1 MRGMKYEIELQILL
15 IILLAA
21 WLSILI
27 VRRRTRSGIATV
39 QERRFESAIRT
50 FAVELDAF
58 KFAPQQA
65 VKVLLRHDHVISEA
79 IEKMEREENEDPKT
93 LRLRVYHYLEEIV
106 PFFRPL
112 MYYRVGYWISHS
124 ILNFLFKIEYDEQDL
139 ARIKREASKGN
150 RITVYVCNH
159 RSNADFVILP
169 YVLRD
174 NVALSFAVGEWA
186 RVWPLDVLFKSF
198 GSYFIRRGCRDKLY
212 HIVLRRYVQLVT
224 KNGVTQAMFPEGG
237 LSRDGFLREPKLGLI
252 DSMVTA
258 KEDRSFQREI
268 VFVPVGI
275 NYDRV
280 LEDRNLI
287 GELKPKKKKSTKL
300 EMLGRVLK
308 ISFSNV
314 HKFSRGEIRK
324 NGIASLRFG
333 DPISFDAWQRE
344 AAPSLFEMDK
354 YDRRANLAE
363 FVNQVQASIA
373 AQIPV
378 TPLTLVATV
387 LDKHPQLT
395 RDALVEQLEHYL
407 AAFEK
412 AGATVVYKEKGL
424 AWIADGA
431 LLRLGIRKIVV
442 KGEETYRVTPESRD
456 LISYYA
462 KSVSHHL
469 GEAVPMCQLPDY
481 ATKTSTT

>member
-1 MRGMKYEIELQILL
+1 MGYSIQLQALLVVLL
-15 IILLAA
+15 IA
-21 WLSILI
+21 WLVILV

-79 IEKMEREENEDPKT
+79 IDKLEREEREDPKA

-112 MYYRVGYWISHS
+112 MYYRFGYWISHS
-124 ILNFLFKIEYDEQDL
+124 ILNFLFKIEYDEEDL
-139 ARIKREASKGN
+139 KRIKREASKGN

-186 RVWPLDVLFKSF
+186 RVWPLDALFKSF

-237 LSRDGFLREPKLGLI
+237 LSRDGFLREPKLGLL

-258 KEDRSFQREI
+258 KEDRSFEREI

-287 GELKPKKKKSTKL
+287 GELRPNKKKMSKVG
-300 EMLGRVLK
+300 MLSRVLK
-308 ISFSNV
+308 ISFSNI
-314 HKFSRGEIRK
+314 HKFSRGEIKK

-333 DPISFDAWQRE
+333 DPISFDAWQKGS
-344 AAPSLFEMDK
+344 APDLFELDK
-354 YDRRANLAE
+354 YSRRARLAE
-363 FVNQVQASIA
+363 FVNDLHAAIA
-373 AQIPV
+373 RQIPV
-378 TPLTLVATV
+378 TPLTLVASV
-387 LDKHPQLT
+387 FHEHPQLT
-395 RDALVEQLEHYL
+395 RDALVTQLEVYL
-407 AAFEK
+407 QRFK
-412 AGATVVYKEKGL
+412 DSGATVTYCEKGMS
-424 AWIADGA
+424 WIADGA
-431 LLRLGIRKIVV
+431 LLRLGIRKIIR
-442 KGEETYRVTPESRD
+442 KGDETYRVTDDSKD
-456 LISYYA
+456 LIAYYA

-469 GEAVPMCQLPDY
+469 GDTVPLCQIPDY
-481 ATKTSTT
+481 AAKTSS

>member
-1 MRGMKYEIELQILL
+1 MLSMGYQIELQIILIVLL
-15 IILLAA
+15 GF

-27 VRRRTRSGIATV
+27 VRRRTRSGIATI
-39 QERRFESAIRT
+39 QERRFESAIRK

-65 VKVLLRHDHVISEA
+65 VKILLRHDHVISEA
-79 IEKMEREENEDPKT
+79 IEKMEHEDKEDPKA

-112 MYYRVGYWISHS
+112 MYYKVGYWISHS
-124 ILNFLFKIEYDEQDL
+124 ILNFLFKIEYDEADL
-139 ARIKREASKGN
+139 ARIKKEASKGN

-186 RVWPLDVLFKSF
+186 RVWPLDALFKSF

-287 GELKPKKKKSTKL
+287 GELKPKKQKLTKIQ
-300 EMLGRVLK
+300 MLGRVLK

-314 HKFSRGEIRK
+314 HKFSKGEIRK

-333 DPISFDAWQRE
+333 EPISFDAWQQE
-344 AAPSLFEMDK
+344 HAPDLFDLSK
-354 YDRRANLAE
+354 YDRRATLAK
-363 FVNQVQASIA
+363 FVDQVQDEIA
-373 AQIPV
+373 RQIPV

-387 LDKHPQLT
+387 LHEHPQVT
-395 RDALVEQLEHYL
+395 REALVGQLESYL
-407 AAFEK
+407 KRFE
-412 AGATVVYKEKGL
+412 ASGATVVFKEKGL

-442 KGEETYRVTPESRD
+442 KGEETYRVTDNSRD

-469 GEAVPMCQLPDY
+469 GESVPHCQLPDY
-481 ATKTSTT
+481 ATKS

>member
-1 MRGMKYEIELQILL
+1 M
-15 IILLAA
+15 
-21 WLSILI
+21 
-27 VRRRTRSGIATV
+27 

-79 IEKMEREENEDPKT
+79 IDTFEKEEREDPKT

-112 MYYRVGYWISHS
+112 MYYRFGYWISHS
-124 ILNFLFKIEYDEQDL
+124 ILNFLFKIEYDEADL
-139 ARIKREASKGN
+139 KRIKRQASEGN

-237 LSRDGFLREPKLGLI
+237 LSRDGFLREPKLGLL
-252 DSMVTA
+252 DSMITA
-258 KEDRSFQREI
+258 KEDRSFRREI

-280 LEDRNLI
+280 LEDRNLLS
-287 GELKPKKKKSTKL
+287 ELQPRKRKL
-300 EMLGRVLK
+300 SKFEMLGRVLK
-308 ISFSNV
+308 ISFSNI

-333 DPISFDAWQRE
+333 DPISFDEWKRNS
-344 AAPSLFEMDK
+344 APNLFELDK
-354 YDRRANLAE
+354 YHRRARLAE
-363 FVNQVQASIA
+363 FVNILHAAIA
-373 AQIPV
+373 RQIPV
-378 TPLTLVATV
+378 TPLTLVASV
-387 LDKHPQLT
+387 FHEHPQLT
-395 RDALVEQLEHYL
+395 RDALVTQLEIYL
-407 AAFEK
+407 KRFTAS
-412 AGATVVYKEKGL
+412 GATVTYCDKGMS
-424 AWIADGA
+424 WIADGA
-431 LLRLGIRKIVV
+431 LLRLGIRKIIR
-442 KGEETYRVTPESRD
+442 KGDETYRVTDDSKD
-456 LISYYA
+456 LIAYYA

-469 GEAVPMCQLPDY
+469 GDAVPRCQIPDY
-481 ATKTSTT
+481 AGKSA